1 MTSLKGKQ
9 SRSSKATRNTIK
21 NEISHISL
29 HPKRHFNFDNG
40 DEYDGEF
47 AVNMVNRKIVR
58 HGFGAYTTISCVR
71 FEGHWHNDTLIDVIK
86 ILYPNGHWFDGKI
99 DEKLNAMIGTLFL
112 VDGSKFIGEFSRN
125 IAKDVTV
132 YGALDFFD
140 RNERQWNVEI
150 KDDVIHLT
158 RDRFI

>member
-1 MTSLKGKQ
+1 MTSVKGKQ
-9 SRSSKATRNTIK
+9 SRSLKPKRSTIRK
-21 NEISHISL
+21 EISQLSL

-47 AVNMVNRKIVR
+47 AVNMDTRRIVR
-58 HGFGAYTTISCVR
+58 HGFGTYTTISCVR
-71 FEGHWHNDTLIDVIK
+71 FEGHWDNDTLIDVVK
-86 ILYPNGHWFDGKI
+86 ILYPNGHWFDGRI
-99 DEKLNAMIGTLFL
+99 DGKLNAMIGTMFL

-125 IAKDVTV
+125 IAND
-132 YGALDFFD
+132 ALDFFD